1 MLTIG
6 YLAFMDVPMHTEA
19 IIVISKAFAVLD
31 LGFGKT
37 KLIVT
42 NQKIHAKLLHTP
54 CILLKHLVNST
65 I

>member
-1 MLTIG
+1 MIQIEKTLGLIRNGSINKLTIG
-6 YLAFMDVPMHTEA
+6 FLSFMDVPMHTDA

-42 NQKIHAKLLHTP
+42 N
-54 CILLKHLVNST
+54 
-65 I
+65 